1 MQNTPEWRYNPDEDI
16 IDRMRH
22 RRQKSIVN
30 YIIVAANILI
40 FLIVEMTGGSENA
53 EHMIRCGASYT
64 PYVQAGGILPAVYEH
79 VSSFRIEAFAE

>member
-64 PYVQAGGILPAVYEH
+64 PYVQAGNITGCLRACFFI
-79 VSSFRIEAFAE
+79 SD